1 MAFCSKCGKELAD
14 GAMFC
19 AGCGAP
25 LGSAENEAKNF
36 NAEEAAKAAGEK
48 AKAAGGKVKGLLDKL
63 PFNSM
68 AAKIPA
74 LAKVAGYANY
84 AACVLGVLLV
94 AVVVA
99 VATPDKGEKQATGSS
114 DNTEKVAKTD
124 NKKNKAKPSGKT
136 DKALNGEWRRGETAV
151 YSFDKGEFSY
161 FYILDGTMSRGTYET
176 DTRMLMGEEVGLI
189 SFTWNED
196 YNFETGKWIARE
208 KSYESQLFYYF
219 SDNDTLEA
227 LNDRADSF
235 TYKRG
240 KYLKELIAKETEN
253 AKERKKITAMSVD
266 KLKKQKPAP
275 ESDFE
280 VKPTDD
286 SFTAIT
292 ITKYKGKD
300 PLVVIP
306 ATMQGLPV
314 KRIGWEAFKGNSNL
328 VAVVIPEGV
337 TYVDGFSSCKNLSVA
352 VLPSTL
358 VAIDGAAFR
367 FCSSLTSIN
376 LPEGLMYIG
385 GSAFKG
391 TGLTSVSLPKS
402 LRLMGGG
409 TDGAFNDC
417 DSLAEIQIP
426 EDHAISYI
434 GHSSEE
440 ITFVAFFKGTKIN
453 ESIAL
458 QKLLKETKT
467 RKISWNEF
475 ESIGNDIAKKI
486 GAKSLD
492 SHGYIK
498 W

>member
-1 MAFCSKCGKELAD
+1 
-14 GAMFC
+14 
-19 AGCGAP
+19 
-25 LGSAENEAKNF
+25 
-36 NAEEAAKAAGEK
+36 
-48 AKAAGGKVKGLLDKL
+48 
-63 PFNSM
+63 
-68 AAKIPA
+68 
-74 LAKVAGYANY
+74 
-84 AACVLGVLLV
+84 
-94 AVVVA
+94 
-99 VATPDKGEKQATGSS
+99 
-114 DNTEKVAKTD
+114 
-124 NKKNKAKPSGKT
+124 
-136 DKALNGEWRRGETAV
+136 
-151 YSFDKGEFSY
+151 
-161 FYILDGTMSRGTYET
+161 MSRGTYET

-337 TYVDGFSSCKNLSVA
+337 TYVNGFSDCEHLSVA
-352 VLPSTL
+352 VIPEGVTCIRGFSGCGNLSSVVLPSTL
-358 VAIDGAAFR
+358 IAIGNSAFYK
-367 FCSSLTSIN
+367 CSGLKSIN

-385 GSAFKG
+385 ADAFTE

-402 LRLMGGG
+402 IRLLNKGSFGGP
-409 TDGAFNDC
+409 FRDC
-417 DSLAEIQIP
+417 NSLAEIQISAEHSIGLIDIHSFSP
-426 EDHAISYI
+426 NYDEISF
-434 GHSSEE
+434 S
-440 ITFVAFFKGTKIN
+440 AFFSGTKIN

-458 QKLLKETKT
+458 QKLLKETTT
-467 RKISWNEF
+467 RAISDAEF
-475 ESIGNDIAKKI
+475 KSIRADIAKKI

-492 SHGYIK
+492 QHSGDID